1 MAYTALEKMRRIN
14 EDRFGCDVGPRQP
27 WLTDGAATGFDLKS
41 AALRFLHERC
51 EDLRFDRL
59 IEAEE
64 TRTGRFLGTSAG
76 PNQIPYNMQMDIDR
90 LCLERELE
98 RFIDSGATQDAYTV
112 YYCFLE
118 MFFGNCSKS
127 KEIME
132 ILSEYETN
140 GSSLLMKHRDHFSH
154 SVYVFVLGLAI
165 YETNENF
172 HRAFNAFYA
181 FEPDGKNPEQNHAA
195 ANFFLEYWGLTSLFH
210 DIGYPFELCFEQVIS
225 YFEADDEARGVKTPY
240 IIYQNTRAMTELGP
254 QARERFLQI
263 YGRSFDSLDEVLAF
277 DIAQKLGAVYGCTE
291 EKMRKTLGKKPVS
304 PESFCYYMDHA
315 YFSAMRLYRELIGA
329 MGIDVPGS
337 TARPELLTKAHVDAL
352 SAIALHY
359 DLFSYS
365 IAFTE
370 ERDGPSLSMNL
381 HPLAWLL
388 MLCDE
393 LQCWDRTAYGR
404 NSRSELHPMGVEFD
418 FRDNRL
424 IARYLYDEAEQEK
437 IDAYLWAYATWK
449 KAGKPG
455 KVPKLKAYSDMA
467 GEKKKFLRDIE
478 RLVDTAGIPLTI
490 VCDIAPVNRGSKHVY
505 LSSSSFLHLH
515 DFAVALN
522 ARYAH
527 EGEEDKV
534 DTGALEAEF
543 SALSL
548 EYKLTN
554 IHQVGSFSRY
564 LNAIHCFYTD
574 RPVDFD
580 MVTAF
585 TATQSSRIAEMEH
598 ERWVRE
604 HQTMC
609 WRCGD
614 MYEQVP
620 VPSDAAEKAWRKML
634 REQMRCHKRCLDGEL
649 SEATIRQH
657 FHDLSEDEKALDWLP
672 FNSMLKLI
680 RRYDGLRIYCY
691 ADDPVKKDEAAGKE
705 QH

>member
-1 MAYTALEKMRRIN
+1 MAYTALEKIRRLN
-14 EDRFGCDVGPRQP
+14 EAHFGRDVGPMQP
-27 WLTDGAATGFDLKS
+27 ALFNGAESGFDLKS

-51 EDLRFDRL
+51 ENLRFDSE

-64 TRTGRFLGTSAG
+64 ARTGSFRGTSAA
-76 PNQIPYNMQMDIDR
+76 PDQIPYNMQMDLDR

-118 MFFGNCSKS
+118 MFLGNCAKS

-132 ILSEYETN
+132 FLSEYETN

-154 SVYVFVLGLAI
+154 SVYVFALGLAI

-172 HRAFNAFYA
+172 RGAFNAFYGL
-181 FEPDGKNPEQNHAA
+181 ERDGQDPKQNHRAA
-195 ANFFLEYWGLTSLFH
+195 HFFLEYWGLTSLFH

-240 IIYQNTRAMTELGP
+240 IIYRNTRAMTELGP
-254 QARERFLQI
+254 QARERFEQL
-263 YGRSFDSLDEVLAF
+263 YGRGFDSLDEVLAF
-277 DIAQKLGAVYGCTE
+277 DVTEKLGAVYGFTE
-291 EKMRKTLGKKPVS
+291 EDMRKTLGKKAVS

-315 YFSAMRLYRELIGA
+315 YFSALRLYRELTEA
-329 MGIDVPGS
+329 MGLDVPGS
-337 TARPELLTKAHVDAL
+337 VSRPERLKKAHVDAL

-365 IAFTE
+365 IAFTA
-370 ERDGPSLSMNL
+370 ERDVPSLPMQI

-418 FRDNRL
+418 FKNNRL
-424 IARYLYDEAEQEK
+424 VARYLYDEAEQEK
-437 IDAYLWAYATWK
+437 IDAYLWDYATWK
-449 KAGKPG
+449 QAGKPG
-455 KVPKLKAYSDMA
+455 KAPKLKAYSDMA

-478 RLVDTAGIPLTI
+478 HLVDTSGIPLTV
-490 VCDIAPVNRGSKHVY
+490 VCDTAPVKRGSKRVY

-527 EGEEDKV
+527 EGEEDRV
-534 DTGALEAEF
+534 DMDTLEAEF
-543 SALSL
+543 AALSL
-548 EYKLTN
+548 EYKLMN
-554 IHQVGSFSRY
+554 IHQVGSFARY

-585 TATQSSRIAEMEH
+585 TPNQIRRIAPMEH
-598 ERWVRE
+598 ARWVRE
-604 HQTMC
+604 HQAMG
-609 WRCGD
+609 WRHGD
-614 MYEQVP
+614 AYERAP
-620 VPSDAAEKAWRKML
+620 VPEGVSEKAWRKLL
-634 REQMRCHKRCLDGEL
+634 REQTRCHTRCMDGEL
-649 SEATIRQH
+649 SDEQIFRH
-657 FHDLSEDEKALDWLP
+657 FHDLSDEEKALDWLP

-680 RRYDGLRIYCY
+680 KRYDGLRIYRY
-691 ADDPVKKDEAAGKE
+691 ADDPSA
-705 QH
+705 

>member
-14 EDRFGCDVGPRQP
+14 EKRFGRDVGPMQP
-27 WLTDGAATGFDLKS
+27 GLFDGAEDGFDLKS

-64 TRTGRFLGTSAG
+64 ARTGRFHGTSAG

-118 MFFGNCSKS
+118 MFLGNCSKS

-154 SVYVFVLGLAI
+154 SVYVFTLGLAI

-172 HRAFNAFYA
+172 RRAFNAFYA
-181 FEPDGKNPEQNHAA
+181 FDRDGKNREQDHAA
-195 ANFFLEYWGLTSLFH
+195 AHFFLEFWGLTSLFH

-240 IIYQNTRAMTELGP
+240 IIYRNTSAMTELGP
-254 QARERFLQI
+254 QARERFWQLF
-263 YGRSFDSLDEVLAF
+263 GRSFDSLDEVLAF
-277 DIAQKLGAVYGCTE
+277 NVAGKLGAAYGFSE
-291 EKMRKTLGKKPVS
+291 EDMREILRKKAVS

-315 YFSAMRLYRELIGA
+315 YFSAMRLYRELIEA

-337 TARPELLTKAHVDAL
+337 AAHPEALKKAHIDAL

-365 IAFTE
+365 IAFTA
-370 ERDGPSLSMNL
+370 ERDGPGLSMNL

-418 FRDNRL
+418 FRGNRL
-424 IARYLYDEAEQEK
+424 IARYLYDEEEQEK

-449 KAGKPG
+449 RAGKPG
-455 KVPKLKAYSDMA
+455 KAPKLKAYSDMA

-490 VCDIAPVNRGSKHVY
+490 VCDTAPVNRGSKHVY
-505 LSSSSFLHLH
+505 LSNSSFLHLH

-527 EGEEDKV
+527 EGEEDEV
-534 DTGALEAEF
+534 NMEAIESEF
-543 SALSL
+543 AALSL
-548 EYKLTN
+548 EYKLAN
-554 IHQVGSFSRY
+554 IHQVCSFSRY
-564 LNAIHCFYTD
+564 LNTIHCFYTD

-580 MVTAF
+580 MVTEF
-585 TATQSSRIAEMEH
+585 SPNEIRRIAPMEH
-598 ERWVRE
+598 ARWVRE
-604 HQTMC
+604 HAAMG
-609 WRCGD
+609 WRND
-614 MYEQVP
+614 DVYEREPTPGSVE
-620 VPSDAAEKAWRKML
+620 EKEWRRML
-634 REQMRCHKRCLDGEL
+634 REQTRCHMRCMDGEP
-649 SEATIRQH
+649 SDAQIIRH
-657 FHDLSEDEKALDWLP
+657 FRELTDEEKALDSLP
-672 FNSMLKLI
+672 LNSMLKLI
-680 RRYDGLRIYCY
+680 KRYDGLRIYRY
-691 ADDPVKKDEAAGKE
+691 ADALDQKDEAAE
-705 QH
+705 RE